1 MTGMIFFG
9 GLVIGFL
16 IGWIGLAFLT
26 MSSLNSRD
34 QGMMDED
41 SPNPF

>member
-9 GLVIGFL
+9 GLVVGFL

-26 MSSLNSRD
+26 MSSLNNQN
-34 QGMMDED
+34 QGADGTD
-41 SPNPF
+41 CFT